1 MFYKSILSY
10 GDQDS
15 PYILVFMAPKYL
27 LTNQTI
33 NLTNISIG
41 AFFVSVFVGTIFV
54 VLLSV
59 LVTVLYIRRKR
70 ENAFDQ
76 KTGLHREEQFFYDA
90 QAILLQNPSSSFGLV
105 FMNIK
110 NFAKINN
117 DYGSHIGDAIL
128 DQVGRKVF
136 KQFEMSN
143 VDVTGYQ
150 HGDKFLL
157 LLKGDSDEVLYKLT
171 ELNNTLLETT
181 FEQSKANLL
190 LWNKDYRSS
199 ARS

>member
-1 MFYKSILSY
+1 MKVWVSEPDYVRYLDFMQNPESKLFNAGTNDRDGMFYKSILSY

-90 QAILLQNPSSSFGLV
+90 QAVLLQNT
-105 FMNIK
+105 K
-110 NFAKINN
+110 
-117 DYGSHIGDAIL
+117 
-128 DQVGRKVF
+128 
-136 KQFEMSN
+136 
-143 VDVTGYQ
+143 
-150 HGDKFLL
+150 
-157 LLKGDSDEVLYKLT
+157 
-171 ELNNTLLETT
+171 
-181 FEQSKANLL
+181 
-190 LWNKDYRSS
+190 
-199 ARS
+199 